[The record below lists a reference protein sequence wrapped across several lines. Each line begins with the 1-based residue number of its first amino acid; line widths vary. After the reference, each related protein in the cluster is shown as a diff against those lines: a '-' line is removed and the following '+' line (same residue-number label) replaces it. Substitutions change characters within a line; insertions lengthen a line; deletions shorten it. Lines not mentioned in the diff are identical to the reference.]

1 MTLQTTAITLW
12 SVTFNNPSILS
23 DILSVREGKKKKTGG
38 IHVVLACYDMFS
50 TSKILQEPPASA
62 PPSARA
68 HGRPHTQH
76 LSQTTLSFSL
86 THSHMLTCKKARCG
100 YMYGAIRPLVL
111 ILYGWLGNSR
121 IEPSAWQSATAVQSS
136 HKDTPQCVIPERSKE
151 LFIARV
157 ASGSHCTVLLT
168 FRKPDE
174 ALFVSDPGLI
184 NPDADM

>member
-1 MTLQTTAITLW
+1 
-12 SVTFNNPSILS
+12 
-23 DILSVREGKKKKTGG
+23 
-38 IHVVLACYDMFS
+38 
-50 TSKILQEPPASA
+50 
-62 PPSARA
+62 
-68 HGRPHTQH
+68 
-76 LSQTTLSFSL
+76 
-86 THSHMLTCKKARCG
+86 MLTCKKARCG
-100 YMYGAIRPLVL
+100 YLYGAIRPLVL

-184 NPDADM
+184 NPDADIKVPPYRSDLHALCTCNWKLRNVWRKLINFVPAMRNWAKIHAIDRVMFIGFRDAMTTAARLCSSRDRRNIS